1 MLAHTLTHQHA
12 RQKARS
18 CAHRSFSN
26 DLQKNESP
34 ISERFGFGFGSGSA
48 GKDPTEKK
56 KNGRVEFK
64 IGRTDIVVEHQ
75 GIVASVTLGLL
86 SGAISLA
93 SIQCTLSAIKLAN
106 IRRLSF
112 HLARRHDFCNYSHC
126 HIF

>member
-106 IRRLSF
+106 IRR
-112 HLARRHDFCNYSHC
+112 
-126 HIF
+126 